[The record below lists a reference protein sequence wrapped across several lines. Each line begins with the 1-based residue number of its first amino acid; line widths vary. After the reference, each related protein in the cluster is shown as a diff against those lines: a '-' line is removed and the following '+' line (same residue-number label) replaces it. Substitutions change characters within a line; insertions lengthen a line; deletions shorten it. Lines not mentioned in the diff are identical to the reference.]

1 MKKSLFAVSAAV
13 FIGCS
18 MNLASAGTQQHPIQ
32 TIQNELAQNDWAVV
46 QEINGIQV
54 SLSIVSVD
62 QERFLS
68 IQFLNTN
75 AESTDFIWS
84 MTKNNTP
91 VIITA
96 DEMIESRIQL
106 EANASETVDGTYL
119 IYLNDTDQIS
129 DFTISIKPTK
139 H

>member
-1 MKKSLFAVSAAV
+1 MKKSLFVVSAAI

-18 MNLASAGTQQHPIQ
+18 TSLAHTSVNEQPVRI
-32 TIQNELAQNDWAVV
+32 IQNEQPQNDWTVV
-46 QEINGIQV
+46 QEINGVEV
-54 SLSIVSVD
+54 SMSIVSVE

-68 IQFLNTN
+68 VQFLNTN

-84 MTKNNTP
+84 LTKNSNA

-106 EANASETVDGTYL
+106 EANASQTVDGTYL
-119 IYLNDTDQIS
+119 IYLNDADQIS
-129 DFTISIKPTK
+129 DFAVSIKPTK